1 MQPATD
7 FFKEGFVGGP
17 SHITVYAIVREAYPH
32 FCSIACVPI
41 QARCLAFFYVDKNS
55 FLSKNLFYF
64 YLCHPYLDAI
74 KIRLGNAGASIRRQH
89 RQDAERHDD
98 DQRQGGE

>member
-7 FFKEGFVGGP
+7 FVKEGFVGGP
-17 SHITVYAIVREAYPH
+17 SHIAVYAIVREAYPH
-32 FCSIACVPI
+32 FCSNACVPI
-41 QARCLAFFYVDKNS
+41 QARCLAFFYLDKNS

-74 KIRLGNAGASIRRQH
+74 KIRLRDAGAWRQNRKH
-89 RQDAERHDD
+89 TERHGNRERHGG
-98 DQRQGGE
+98 DQN